1 VLMQRAGENP
11 MGNAAMYEARPVGGG
26 GDNPLYAQTLS
37 TDPTYSSSLGAA
49 HVGKRRPYLDE
60 TQGMKDFRLTKV
72 GVGSNGPGTLSATPT
87 ASLPPLPYSSNLK
100 TKFTGKETK
109 MRPSDDPAKLGGIM
123 PGYTGYVH
131 GRQHV
136 YGTSYGHVSRKLTQ
150 DGDANETMTQR
161 SGRLVGYAESK
172 PHGSGRLERGKQ
184 IPGYGGHVPK
194 KVMIVGRSYGT
205 ATGLAPSAEA
215 CQRAGGDP
223 LKMPEMYEQR
233 PVGSNPERDL
243 YAPGAKPKGADY
255 PYVAKPLPYRVS
267 KGTAKMQYK
276 ELGEDNKWRYVV
288 LDDDKTVREGKHRLP
303 GYTGYT
309 HGRQHVYAQSVGKMT
324 RQLGSG
330 VNVENT
336 TTPYALLNYRDPRPQ
351 YENTTAPSCL

>member
-1 VLMQRAGENP
+1 

-87 ASLPPLPYSSNLK
+87 ASLPPLPYSSNLE

-109 MRPSDDPAKLGGIM
+109 TRPSDDPAKLGGIM

-172 PHGSGRLERGKQ
+172 PHGPGRPERGKLPPRGLDLHRVPRAQ
-184 IPGYGGHVPK
+184 LRLEERVFQVQATQSRRRGGGGGRRRRFGRLRRRRAGELS
-194 KVMIVGRSYGT
+194 VGR
-205 ATGLAPSAEA
+205 LDVQQLP
-215 CQRAGGDP
+215 RAQ
-223 LKMPEMYEQR
+223 L
-233 PVGSNPERDL
+233 
-243 YAPGAKPKGADY
+243 
-255 PYVAKPLPYRVS
+255 RVS
-267 KGTAKMQYK
+267 
-276 ELGEDNKWRYVV
+276 RRV
-288 LDDDKTVREGKHRLP
+288 LQVQLEAVLNPDPPRRFPRSRARTPSREG
-303 GYTGYT
+303 TSI
-309 HGRQHVYAQSVGKMT
+309 AT
-324 RQLGSG
+324 R
-330 VNVENT
+330 N
-336 TTPYALLNYRDPRPQ
+336 D
-351 YENTTAPSCL
+351 YENT